1 MRCVSKLLI
10 IKTEK
15 LIFVDKICIFYDF
28 LQVIYFSLKA
38 LQLLFPIK
46 VQPLHSHYTAR
57 FMNISN
63 LWLKND
69 LIAFLRE
76 PSSHDVVSSSYFPDL
91 QLILQLNAFMALLC

>member
-1 MRCVSKLLI
+1 M
-10 IKTEK
+10 
-15 LIFVDKICIFYDF
+15 DKICVFYDF
-28 LQVIYFSLKA
+28 SPSRILQFESA
-38 LQLLFPIK
+38 AAPFPIK

-91 QLILQLNAFMALLC
+91 QLNAYMALWC